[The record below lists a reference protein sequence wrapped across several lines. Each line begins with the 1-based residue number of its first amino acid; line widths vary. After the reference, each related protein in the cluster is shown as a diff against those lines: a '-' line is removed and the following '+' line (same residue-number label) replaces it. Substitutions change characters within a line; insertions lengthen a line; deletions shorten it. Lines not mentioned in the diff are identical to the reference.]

1 MKRLLLYVLA
11 LFTVVAAQG
20 QTVQLYNEDFED
32 NFVPFTLNQGGVGN
46 ATGSNKWT
54 INNLYSGAPVYPNTT
69 PQDQTVSGTIS
80 FAPTSRYL
88 HIRDTVAETVQSIG
102 NANWNPLVAS
112 DQFAFTTNGFCTLGF
127 TDVNFTFFWLAEGN
141 TNAYGEVYYSINN
154 GPWVQTGLSQYKN
167 QNLWK

>member
-11 LFTVVAAQG
+11 LFIVVSAKS

-32 NFVPFTLNQGGVGN
+32 VIVPFTLNQGGQVGT

-80 FAPTSRYL
+80 FAPNSRYL
-88 HIRDTVAETVQSIG
+88 HVRDTIAQTLQGIG
-102 NANWNPLVAS
+102 NANWNPVVSS

-127 TDVNFTFFWLAEGN
+127 TDVNFTFFWLAEGGPG
-141 TNAYGEVYYSINN
+141 AYGEVYYSLNS
-154 GPWVQTGLSQYKN
+154 GP
-167 QNLWK
+167 